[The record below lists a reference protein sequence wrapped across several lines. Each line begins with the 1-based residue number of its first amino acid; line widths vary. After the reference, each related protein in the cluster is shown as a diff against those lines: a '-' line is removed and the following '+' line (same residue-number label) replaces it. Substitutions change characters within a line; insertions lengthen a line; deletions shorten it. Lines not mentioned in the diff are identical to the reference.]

1 MGNQRRSRRRRVTRL
16 LGEVTC
22 LALLWCSGGCEPLR
36 QVLYPPTF
44 RYTSRDTVRDTMRA
58 VAVQVDAL
66 DETLRDESLVEEE
79 RAERASSLLL
89 AIEGAA
95 SSLRG
100 AGEPTNHLLLDANL
114 DRFLADVRLARQ
126 SAEARPPSLLL
137 AANVAG
143 ACRYCH
149 GPR

>member
-1 MGNQRRSRRRRVTRL
+1 MPNPRGSRRRPVPIVLGMVAL
-16 LGEVTC
+16 LG
-22 LALLWCSGGCEPLR
+22 APWGAGGCEPLR

-44 RYTSRDTVRDTMRA
+44 RYTSRQTVRDTMRA

-66 DETLRDESLVEEE
+66 DATLRDGTLTGRE
-79 RAERASSLLL
+79 RADRASSLLR
-89 AIEGAA
+89 AIEGTA

-100 AGEPTNHLLLDANL
+100 AGEPTNHMLLDANL
-114 DRFLADVRLARQ
+114 DRFLDDVRLARE
-126 SAEARPPSLLL
+126 SAEAHPPSLLL